1 MSCADLA
8 VLGAR
13 VRTLDPG
20 RPAASAVAVRDGVI
34 VAVGSDAEVRE
45 TCGAATEIIDGTGMA
60 LVPGLV
66 DSHQH
71 PFRGTVD
78 TLGVDLSACTTLDEA
93 RAALAAERERAGPD
107 GWVRGHQLEYA
118 LFEGSGGI
126 HADLLEEA
134 FAGAPALVTFP
145 DLHTAV
151 ASHAALARA
160 GIDGPREFT
169 DQSEIVVDDHG
180 TPTGELREFA
190 AMDLVGDVMPE
201 MAEEELRE
209 RYAATLQRMHAVG
222 LTGMHA
228 MLGDPELFD
237 TVHAMEQAGQLT
249 ARVHL
254 PLFLSPDMPD
264 EQIDAWL
271 TLRDDGGRRW
281 SVGTVKFFI
290 DGVVETSTA
299 WLEEPDTAG
308 GGTTSV
314 WPDYGRYLDVVQ
326 RAVAA
331 GWQCA
336 THAIGD
342 RAVRRVLDAYK
353 LAGAPDG
360 VRHRIEHLEV
370 LADREIPRLS
380 AENVVA
386 SMQPQHMQWASP
398 AFDDPWSAL
407 LGPERAARGVRAG
420 DVHRSGAV
428 LALGSDWSVAS
439 YDPREGMMWA
449 RQRRAQH
456 AAPETAFGPEQA
468 LDALATLHG
477 YTTAPAYAL
486 SREAGAGRIAPGFL
500 GDLTAFAE
508 DPVDC
513 PSDDLPDL
521 PVRLTVV
528 DGRAVF
534 RGD

>member
-1 MSCADLA
+1 MPHDL
-8 VLGAR
+8 VILGASI
-13 VRTLDPG
+13 RTLDPD
-20 RPAASAVAVRDGVI
+20 RPHATAVAITDGEI
-34 VAVGSDAEVRE
+34 VAVGDDDEVRRAAAPKAEVVD
-45 TCGAATEIIDGTGMA
+45 GAGMA
-60 LVPGLV
+60 IVPGLV

-71 PFRGTVD
+71 PFRGTVE
-78 TLGVDLSACTTLDEA
+78 TLGADLSAVATLDEL
-93 RAALAAERERAGPD
+93 RAALAAERRRTDDG
-107 GWVRGHQLEYA
+107 GWVRGHQLDYA
-118 LFEGSGGI
+118 VFAGGEI
-126 HADLLEEA
+126 HADAIE
-134 FAGAPALVTFP
+134 PALDGAKAFLTFP
-145 DLHTAV
+145 DLHTALV
-151 ASHAALARA
+151 SHAALREA
-160 GIDGPREFT
+160 GVDGPRELPAPN
-169 DQSEIVVDDHG
+169 EIVVDAAG
-180 TPTGELREFA
+180 RPTGELREFA
-190 AMDLVGDVMPE
+190 AMAEVSDAMPE
-201 MAEEELRE
+201 LSEAGLRMLY
-209 RYAATLQRMHAVG
+209 RDTLARMHAVG

-237 TVHAMEQAGQLT
+237 AVSAMEEAGELT

-290 DGVVETSTA
+290 DGVVETHTA
-299 WLEEPDTAG
+299 WLEEPDAEGFPG
-308 GGTTSV
+308 GSM
-314 WPDYGRYLDVVQ
+314 WPDYGRWIDVVQ
-326 RAVAA
+326 RAVGA

-353 LAGAPDG
+353 LAGAPAG

-370 LADREIPRLS
+370 LGDAEIPRLR

-386 SMQPQHMQWASP
+386 SMQPQHMQWSAPDFS
-398 AFDDPWSAL
+398 DPWSAL

-420 DVHRSGAV
+420 DVARSGAV

-449 RQRRAQH
+449 RQRRHQH
-456 AAPETAFGPEQA
+456 AAPETAFLPEQC
-468 LDALATLHG
+468 LDPLTTLHG

-486 SREAGAGRIAPGFL
+486 SREQGAGRIAPGCI
-500 GDLTAFAE
+500 GDLSCFAA
-508 DPVDC
+508 DPVDL
-513 PSDDLPDL
+513 PSDELPDL

-528 DGRAVF
+528 DGDVVF
-534 RGD
+534 RGDG